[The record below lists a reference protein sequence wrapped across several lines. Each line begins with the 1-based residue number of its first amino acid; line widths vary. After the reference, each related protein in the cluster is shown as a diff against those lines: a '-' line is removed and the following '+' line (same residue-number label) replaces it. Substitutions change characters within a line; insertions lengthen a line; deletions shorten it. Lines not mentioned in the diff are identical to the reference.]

1 MALRS
6 LGSTLLAKAGSG
18 TQLRSA
24 EEARKEGVV
33 SRQSAVAQPTSVVRK
48 TTDEPL
54 EKPTPEGTEKLVSVQ
69 PVMEGRV
76 STNSQANQGILPQ
89 MGGASAAVA
98 GNMPVAKLGINAG
111 VPTSRSQS
119 GGDASSNVAAGKPIS
134 SPQSFS
140 QPTAA
145 MGQTP
150 KSSGLNL
157 QTQIKNQFGGF
168 LTPGEIT
175 NYAQT
180 ASKGGDSVKADVS
193 KPSFTPSNTN
203 PLFGWLTGAGNTV
216 SADELAKPTNVEF
229 NRNLLQGISKVVQQ
243 VIDSVGGATGNI
255 FPEGNVSEF
264 LGQRAD
270 TPSNLGLFANL
281 SGSQNASKSP
291 YVQQASNAVKQSVA
305 KASSAAKN
313 VANKVSST
321 ASNLRSQA
329 SNVVNNVKNTVS
341 NAANKASSFLR
352 SLFGK

>member
-18 TQLRSA
+18 SQLRSA
-24 EEARKEGVV
+24 EESRKENAV
-33 SRQSAVAQPTSVVRK
+33 SRQSAIAQPTSVVRK

-76 STNSQANQGILPQ
+76 STNSQANQGILPA
-89 MGGASAAVA
+89 MGGANAAVA
-98 GNMPVAKLGINAG
+98 SNIPVAKLGINAG

-119 GGDASSNVAAGKPIS
+119 GGDASANVAAGKPIS

-157 QTQIKNQFGGF
+157 QTQIKNQFGGL
-168 LTPGEIT
+168 LTPTEIT
-175 NYAQT
+175 DYAKT
-180 ASKGGDSVKADVS
+180 ASKGGEAVRADVS

-216 SADELAKPTNVEF
+216 SADELTKPTNVEF
-229 NRNLLQGISKVVQQ
+229 NRNLLQGIAKTVQNL
-243 VIDSVGGATGNI
+243 IEGVGEAAGNI
-255 FPEGNVSEF
+255 FPEKGVSEF

-270 TPSNLGLFANL
+270 TPSNLGIFANL

-291 YVQQASNAVKQSVA
+291 YVQAASNAVKQTVA
-305 KASSAAKN
+305 KASNAAKN
-313 VANKVSST
+313 VASKAQST

-329 SNVVNNVKNTVS
+329 SNVVNTVKNTVS